1 MHACRDMPDSVDVP
15 KAALVIDQQEDSEAV
30 VLCVVGEIDQV
41 TCAQFTDAIEEAV
54 EHSQRRRIEIDLS
67 KVSFMDSAGINALV
81 RCHAA
86 ADRRGRSL
94 RVVNPH
100 PDVRRVLDIC
110 GLLDLLS

>member
-1 MHACRDMPDSVDVP
+1 MPDSLEVP
-15 KAALVIDQQEDSEAV
+15 EAALVIDQQESGEAV

-41 TCAQFTDAIEEAV
+41 TCAQFADAVAEAV
-54 EHSQRRRIEIDLS
+54 EHPRLRRIEIDLS

-94 RVVNPH
+94 VVMNPH

-110 GLLDLLS
+110 GLLELLS